1 MLSTGKPRNTPT
13 QLPIISMSTVVKN
26 PSPKSRF
33 QETPNHVQHHRDMI
47 ASAAFERAADY
58 AMLQYSSRL
67 ALQMNNPTFND
78 YATMGVKITGAKEYL
93 QELRM
98 LAESA
103 SVKQTVVHDN
113 LEHAV

>member
-1 MLSTGKPRNTPT
+1 
-13 QLPIISMSTVVKN
+13 MSTVVKN

-33 QETPNHVQHHRDMI
+33 QETANHVERHRNLI
-47 ASAAFERAADY
+47 ASPEFERAADY

-67 ALQMNNPTFND
+67 ALNMNNPTFND
-78 YATMGVKITGAKEYL
+78 YATMGVKITGAKEFL
-93 QELRM
+93 QEMRL

-103 SVKQTVVHDN
+103 TSKQVVPQDN